1 MPRISTVQENIESTY
16 IGPALCKGPL
26 PFGRGFCLVALSPI
40 VSLFELVFVLVG
52 KAKIQKILVN
62 QVGMAER
69 VGFEPTIRLPGSDP
83 KRTIFKP

>member
-1 MPRISTVQENIESTY
+1 LKVPTSV
-16 IGPALCKGPL
+16 PLCAKD
-26 PFGRGFCLVALSPI
+26 PFLSGGVFVWSPLSPI